1 MQTKRQVVP
10 ISIAMPPALA
20 RHVRVLAARQGKSR
34 SRLICEVLE
43 RVLSPVTD
51 QTDSAQADQ
60 RDTQMQVQA
69 REVGV

>member
-1 MQTKRQVVP
+1 MKTKRRVVP

-34 SRLICEVLE
+34 SRLVCEVLE

-51 QTDSAQADQ
+51 QTDSAKADQ
-60 RDTQMQVQA
+60 YGVQMQVQA